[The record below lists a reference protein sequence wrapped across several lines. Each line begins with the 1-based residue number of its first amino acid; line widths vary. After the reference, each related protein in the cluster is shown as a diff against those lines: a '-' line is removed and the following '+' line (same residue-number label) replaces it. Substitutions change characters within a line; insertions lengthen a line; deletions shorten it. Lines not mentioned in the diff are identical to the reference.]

1 MQSYILSIIT
11 SILLVS
17 VCSIILPEGKMGKY
31 IKSIFSLVIIIVMV
45 NPLLNFFNTNNF
57 TELSLNNS
65 VEYYNDENYLD
76 YVFNKRIENTTKNVE
91 NVLFQQKI
99 DSSVEIIY
107 EILDYDIV
115 VKKVN
120 VILQNDSI
128 SKEDEHIIITAIK
141 QTVAKCLNIS
151 EEIVFVK

>member
-31 IKSIFSLVIIIVMV
+31 IKSIFSLIIIIVMI
-45 NPLLNFFNTNNF
+45 NPLLNYFNSNNF

-76 YVFNKRIENTTKNVE
+76 YVFNKKIENTTKNVE